1 MGGVSPVSR
10 SGDDSSGDP
19 SGARPMEDNPNLTA
33 PSQPSPIKPVAMP
46 SIENRYAQLPGL
58 RLHYAI
64 AGAGEPV
71 LLIHGF
77 PQTWQEWRNVIP
89 ALAEHYTVIAPDYRG
104 AGDSDRPQGGYDKHT
119 MMEDLRALVLQLGHR
134 RVRVVGHD
142 IGAMVAYRY
151 AAMHPDEVQQLVL
164 MDAPVP
170 GTAALD
176 QVRAMPRAWHAN
188 FHNVRDLPELLVAGR
203 ERDYLTLFF
212 KSRFTRPDSMAAQD
226 IAVYVDAYSAPGA
239 MRAGFE
245 LYRAW
250 DQDAQDNQP
259 CLARKLDTPVLV
271 LGAGASASGR
281 LLESMTHEIARN
293 GLFRLVT
300 DAGHWLCEEN
310 PREVEHQLLE
320 FFASDNP

>member
-1 MGGVSPVSR
+1 M
-10 SGDDSSGDP
+10 
-19 SGARPMEDNPNLTA
+19 TY
-33 PSQPSPIKPVAMP
+33 PIT
-46 SIENRYAQLPGL
+46 RHYASLPGL

-77 PQTWQEWRNVIP
+77 PQTWQEWRGVMP
-89 ALAEHYTVIAPDYRG
+89 ALAARYTVIAPDYRG

-119 MMEDLRALVLQLGHR
+119 MMQDLRALVQHLGHR

-142 IGAMVAYRY
+142 IGAMIAYRY

-170 GTAALD
+170 GTAALA

-203 ERDYLTLFF
+203 EREYLTLFF
-212 KSRFTRPDSMAAQD
+212 RSRMTRPDAMTDAD
-226 IAVYVDAYSAPGA
+226 IDAYVRAYAAPGA

-250 DQDAQDNQP
+250 DQDAQDNQA
-259 CLARKLDTPVLV
+259 CLARKLDMPVLV
-271 LGAGASASGR
+271 LGAGASASGG
-281 LLESMTHEIARN
+281 LLEGMMHEIAHHGRFERVD
-293 GLFRLVT
+293 G
-300 DAGHWLCEEN
+300 AGHWLCEES
-310 PREVEHQLLE
+310 PRIVERHLLD
-320 FFASDNP
+320 FFASASPKG

>member
-1 MGGVSPVSR
+1 MH
-10 SGDDSSGDP
+10 
-19 SGARPMEDNPNLTA
+19 
-33 PSQPSPIKPVAMP
+33 
-46 SIENRYAQLPGL
+46 SIERCYAQLPGL

-64 AGAGEPV
+64 SGAGDPV

-77 PQTWQEWRNVIP
+77 PQTWQEWRHVMP

-119 MMEDLRALVLQLGHR
+119 VMEDLRALVHQLGHR

-164 MDAPVP
+164 MDAPLP

-203 ERDYLTLFF
+203 EREYLTLFF
-212 KSRFTRPDSMAAQD
+212 RSRFTRPDAMSASD

-250 DQDAQDNQP
+250 DQDARDNQP
-259 CLARKLDTPVLV
+259 CLSRKLDMPVLV
-271 LGAGASASGR
+271 LGAGASASGG
-281 LLESMTHEIARN
+281 LLEGMTHEIAQH
-293 GLFRLVT
+293 GQFRLVA

-310 PREVEHQLLE
+310 PREVERQLLG
-320 FFASDNP
+320 FFASANPKD

>member
-1 MGGVSPVSR
+1 M
-10 SGDDSSGDP
+10 
-19 SGARPMEDNPNLTA
+19 TY
-33 PSQPSPIKPVAMP
+33 PITCH
-46 SIENRYAQLPGL
+46 YASLPGL

-77 PQTWQEWRNVIP
+77 PQTWQEWRGVMP
-89 ALAEHYTVIAPDYRG
+89 ALAARYTVIAPDYRG

-119 MMEDLRALVLQLGHR
+119 MMQDLRALVQHLGHR

-142 IGAMVAYRY
+142 IGAMIAYRY

-170 GTAALD
+170 GTAALA

-203 ERDYLTLFF
+203 EREYLTLFF
-212 KSRFTRPDSMAAQD
+212 RSRMTRPDAMTDAD
-226 IAVYVDAYSAPGA
+226 IDAYVRAYAAPGA

-250 DQDAQDNQP
+250 DQDAQDNQA
-259 CLARKLDTPVLV
+259 CLARKLDMPVLV
-271 LGAGASASGR
+271 LGAGASASGG
-281 LLESMTHEIARN
+281 LLEGMMHEIAHHGRFERVD
-293 GLFRLVT
+293 G
-300 DAGHWLCEEN
+300 AGHWLCEES
-310 PREVEHQLLE
+310 PRIVERHLLD
-320 FFASDNP
+320 FFASASPKG